1 MNTHVFVHSL
11 RQARTTI
18 VALGLGAA
26 AFFHIVLLASSSFAG
41 QAAEA
46 PFLAE
51 PPRAVQALLGGTADF
66 VHPAGWVSAGM
77 SHPLTLALFTAAA
90 LVVAAG
96 AVAAEVER
104 GSIDLILTRPVSRT
118 SFLAAKAAAAL
129 AAVTFVEAMGLASAL
144 VARWTIS
151 NVAEVRP
158 VELARVFLGSWLLF
172 CSVAMVALFVS
183 ANSRLRARAVEAS
196 AGFVV
201 AGFFV
206 NFTALLVHQ
215 VYALRYASPFHYFR
229 ATEVLEG
236 HGLAS
241 LAVPLALGLAAAGV
255 AFISFSRRDITR

>member
-1 MNTHVFVHSL
+1 VFVHSL
-11 RQARTTI
+11 RHARTTI

-41 QAAEA
+41 QSAET
-46 PFLAE
+46 PFLTE
-51 PPRAVQALLGGTADF
+51 PPRAVQALLGGTVDF
-66 VHPAGWVSAGM
+66 LHPAGWVSAGM

-104 GSIDLILTRPVSRT
+104 GSIDLVLTHPVSRR

-129 AAVTFVEAMGLASAL
+129 VAVTFVEAMGLGSAL

-158 VELARVFLGSWLLF
+158 VELARVFLGSWILF
-172 CSVAMVALFVS
+172 CSFAMVALFVS
-183 ANSRLRARAVEAS
+183 ANSRLRARSAEVS
-196 AGFVV
+196 AGLVV

-206 NFTALLVHQ
+206 NFTALLVDQ

-229 ATEVLEG
+229 PTEVLAG
-236 HGLAS
+236 HSLAS
-241 LAVPLALGLAAAGV
+241 LALPLALALAAAAAALV
-255 AFISFSRRDITR
+255 AFSRRDITR